1 MNNANVVS
9 FDRIAED
16 PIMYGTPLITLHNL
30 TVRRGAFTLEIPEWR
45 VEPGKVIGLVGPNGA
60 GKTTLL
66 ECLAGLR
73 KPNGGSTTVFDR
85 DPWTQ
90 PVQVRSSLGFM
101 SDDMPVF
108 DMRIGPLLRTLSG
121 YYQTWDAQL
130 VDELLERFKLDPKK
144 KASEL
149 SKGQGTRLRL
159 VTAMAFRPKVLLL
172 DEPAS
177 GLDLAGRHSLLKS
190 VLDVVY
196 DPTRSVVISSHML
209 RDVERVSDRLLV
221 LNEGRVVK
229 EGPTESLVGD
239 HRTLEEALEEWGAA
253 G

>member
-1 MNNANVVS
+1 MNSAKVVHIDY
-9 FDRIAED
+9 FHEE
-16 PIMYGTPLITLHNL
+16 PEMNETPLISVNNL
-30 TVRRGAFTLEIPEWR
+30 TVRRDHFSLEIPSWTL
-45 VEPGKVIGLVGPNGA
+45 EPGKVIGLVGPNGA

-73 KPNGGSTTVFDR
+73 KPNAGVIKVFGHE
-85 DPWTQ
+85 PWTT
-90 PVQVRSSLGFM
+90 PSIRASLGFM

-121 YYQTWDAQL
+121 YYETWDAEL
-130 VDELLERFKLDPKK
+130 VDELLERFKLDPGK
-144 KASEL
+144 KASQL

-159 VTAMAFRPKVLLL
+159 ITAMAFRPRVLLL

-177 GLDLAGRHSLLKS
+177 GLDLAGRHTLLKS

-196 DPTRSVVISSHML
+196 DPSRSVVISSHML
-209 RDVERVSDRLLV
+209 RDVERIADRLLV
-221 LNEGRVVK
+221 LNEGRIVK
-229 EGPTESLVGD
+229 DGETEALVGD
-239 HRTLEEALEEWGAA
+239 QRTLEEAIIDWGAA

>member
-1 MNNANVVS
+1 MNSANVVS
-9 FDRIAED
+9 IDRIDKE
-16 PIMYGTPLITLHNL
+16 PIMYGTPLITLSSL
-30 TVRRGAFTLEIPEWR
+30 SVRRGSFTLEVPEWTL
-45 VEPGKVIGLVGPNGA
+45 EPGKVVGLVGPNGA

-73 KPNGGSTTVFDR
+73 RTNGGEIRVFGL
-85 DPWTQ
+85 DPWSS
-90 PVQVRSSLGFM
+90 PVIVRSSLGFM

-121 YYQTWDAQL
+121 YYATWDAAL
-130 VDELLERFKLDPKK
+130 VDELLERFKLDPGK

-159 VTAMAFRPKVLLL
+159 ITAMAFRPRVLLL

-196 DPTRSVVISSHML
+196 DPSRSVVISSHVL

-229 EGPTESLVGD
+229 EGPTERLVGD
-239 HRTLEEALEEWGAA
+239 NRTLEEALVEWGAA

>member
-1 MNNANVVS
+1 MNSTNVVHIDH
-9 FDRIAED
+9 FNEE
-16 PIMYGTPLITLHNL
+16 PHMYETPLITVSDL
-30 TVRRGAFTLEIPEWR
+30 TVRRDRFTLEIPKWTL
-45 VEPGKVIGLVGPNGA
+45 EPGKVIGLVGPNGA

-73 KPNGGSTTVFDR
+73 KPTKGEVRVFDHE
-85 DPWTQ
+85 PWTT
-90 PVQVRSSLGFM
+90 PSVRASLGFM

-121 YYQTWDAQL
+121 YYETWDAEL
-130 VDELLERFKLDPKK
+130 VEELLERFKLDPGK
-144 KASEL
+144 KASQL

-159 VTAMAFRPKVLLL
+159 VTAMAFRPRVLLL

-177 GLDLAGRHSLLKS
+177 GLDLAGRHALLKS

-209 RDVERVSDRLLV
+209 RDVERIADRLLV
-221 LNEGRVVK
+221 VNEGRIVK
-229 EGPTESLVGD
+229 DGETEALVGD
-239 HRTLEEALEEWGAA
+239 QRTLEEAIIDWGAA